1 MYYIHTYIYQW
12 VCLRWVVSF
21 SMDWRTHCISL
32 WRSYFYASISHV
44 NFRSLPGGDIWNWVD
59 HFDRSVVSFEFIGL
73 LDYWIIGTI
82 WYYII
87 YRTFTILKL
96 YTGLLDWSWVTFQK
110 KHKKSN
116 MSDVRC
122 ETWSMVNVI
131 TRPRIKSTRYYQD
144 TFVARWPSG
153 VSTTWIF
160 TCCWT
165 TSDHYLHGIP
175 TKCLVL
181 ATPNTPKWLVTI

>member
-1 MYYIHTYIYQW
+1 MSIQ
-12 VCLRWVVSF
+12 
-21 SMDWRTHCISL
+21 
-32 WRSYFYASISHV
+32 AISHV

-110 KHKKSN
+110 KHKKSK

-153 VSTTWIF
+153 VSNPWIF
-160 TCCWT
+160 PCSMLKKVHAPWRYHHQP
-165 TSDHYLHGIP
+165 SRLSLLPVVEPAIDHLILAGWNSAA
-175 TKCLVL
+175 TKSCFKGSRHWKNGLSHRIQVSS
-181 ATPNTPKWLVTI
+181 